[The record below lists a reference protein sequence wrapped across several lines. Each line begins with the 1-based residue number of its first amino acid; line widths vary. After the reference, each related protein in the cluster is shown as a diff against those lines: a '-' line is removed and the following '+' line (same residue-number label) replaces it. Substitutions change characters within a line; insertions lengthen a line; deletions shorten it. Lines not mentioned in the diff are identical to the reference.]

1 MPKKSTLC
9 IFSAQQ
15 KRYQVKMGLMMF
27 SIKYFKCKNFIWGSN
42 NINYLINR
50 SKEKTQMII
59 SKGAKTRQVN
69 KTQNPFF
76 DKIS

>member
-1 MPKKSTLC
+1 
-9 IFSAQQ
+9 
-15 KRYQVKMGLMMF
+15 MF
-27 SIKYFKCKNFIWGSN
+27 SIKYFKYKNFIWESN

-59 SKGAKTRQVN
+59 SKGAKKRQVN

-76 DKIS
+76 YKIS